1 MQCGLYRY
9 KDRAW
14 SQLAS
19 LSSHTDQVTC
29 IAINSQ
35 DNLIA
40 TAAWDGRVCIWS
52 AGDKKGNVELI
63 PPCYNLANVLLDIS
77 AWKTLG

>member
-35 DNLIA
+35 DNLFA
-40 TAAWDGRVCIWS
+40 TAAWDGRVCVWS
-52 AGDKKGNVELI
+52 AGDKKEMLSSF
-63 PPCYNLANVLLDIS
+63 LLVITWRMFFS
-77 AWKTLG
+77 IFQLGKL